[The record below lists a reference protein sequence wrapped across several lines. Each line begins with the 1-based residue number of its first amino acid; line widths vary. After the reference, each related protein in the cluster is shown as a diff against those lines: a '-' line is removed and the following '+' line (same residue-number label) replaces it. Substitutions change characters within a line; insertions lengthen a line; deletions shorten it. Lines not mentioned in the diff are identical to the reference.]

1 MSNYNQSN
9 FYTNFFHI
17 SWTTFYIYN
26 SISFSVNDTIK
37 INRNHPF
44 QPRYKILYITRSI
57 RCTREIYVETLIS
70 QGKRKKEQRREQK
83 ARVVV
88 ALSYSR
94 RRNHPVSTQQRPPKH
109 RPPPWMTP
117 SLPQKFPD
125 PLHRRVPFL
134 LPPLLG
140 HGFAADSVSLDP
152 NSIGRGRR
160 GILLSLSPPR
170 LRIFVLNDRWARRN
184 NKQER
189 HNKAVSRLSAL
200 SDPRWWTR

>member
-1 MSNYNQSN
+1 
-9 FYTNFFHI
+9 
-17 SWTTFYIYN
+17 
-26 SISFSVNDTIK
+26 
-37 INRNHPF
+37 
-44 QPRYKILYITRSI
+44 
-57 RCTREIYVETLIS
+57 
-70 QGKRKKEQRREQK
+70 
-83 ARVVV
+83 
-88 ALSYSR
+88 
-94 RRNHPVSTQQRPPKH
+94 
-109 RPPPWMTP
+109 MTP

-152 NSIGRGRR
+152 NSIDRGRR

-184 NKQER
+184 NEQER

-200 SDPRWWTR
+200 SDPR